1 VMTVASLPLPLF
13 FAATV
18 AVVLACIALGY
29 RVGRYR
35 RASGADAGE
44 PVGGLVGAVLG
55 LLAFMLAFTFGS
67 AAGRFDARKQLLL
80 NEVNAIGTAMLRTEM
95 LAEPHRAESRRMLK
109 RYVTIRAGVGRPET
123 RLPEAIAES
132 EAIQKQLW
140 AQAIAGTRGD
150 GHPNAAM
157 LMLPALNE
165 VFDLH
170 TSRLIVGL
178 QYKIPQGIWI
188 GLLFITVLAMV
199 SVGYQLGFSNTRNML
214 VPAILAVS
222 FSTVVLLIADLDRAT
237 SGGLTL
243 SQQPM
248 VALEKEFSTLEP

>member
-1 VMTVASLPLPLF
+1 MTVAYLSLPMV
-13 FAATV
+13 FASTV
-18 AVVLACIALGY
+18 AVVLASIALGF
-29 RVGRYR
+29 RAGRRR
-35 RASGADAGE
+35 RAQGTEGGE

-80 NEVNAIGTAMLRTEM
+80 NEVNAIGTAMLRTE
-95 LAEPHRAESRRMLK
+95 LLPEPQRAESRRLLK
-109 RYVTIRAGVGRPET
+109 RYVSIRAGVGRPET
-123 RLPEAIAES
+123 NLPEAIAES

-140 AQAIAGTRGD
+140 AQAIAASKDSPSTTT
-150 GHPNAAM
+150 M
-157 LMLPALNE
+157 LLLPALNE

-170 TSRLIVGL
+170 TSRLTVGL
-178 QYKIPQGIWI
+178 HYKIPQGIWI
-188 GLLFITVLAMV
+188 GLLFITELAMV
-199 SVGYQLGFSNTRNML
+199 SVGYQLGFSNTRNLL

-237 SGGLTL
+237 SSGLTL

-248 VALEKEFSTLEP
+248 VALDKEFSTLEP